1 MQFWKIAH
9 GMGSRSAAGCT
20 ISVEIMTNEKYSTG
34 EMVRAQGVRQ
44 VRMRSSGA
52 SLERRADGALLIKPD
67 EELKTYPKV
76 LTDRL
81 AHWASATPDRVCI
94 AKRDARGEWREL
106 TYRQVF
112 ESVLSI
118 GQALLDRKLSIDRP
132 VAILSEN
139 DLEHFLLT
147 MAGQH
152 VGIPTAPISP
162 PYSLV
167 SADFGKLR
175 HTLNILTPGM
185 VFVSDGARYGR
196 AIETVLGGDVEVV
209 ATANAP
215 AGRRA
220 TVFAELVATKPTL
233 AVEVAH
239 RGIDVDRRQNF
250 FLRRA
255 RPRCRKGSST
265 RTG

>member
-1 MQFWKIAH
+1 MI
-9 GMGSRSAAGCT
+9 
-20 ISVEIMTNEKYSTG
+20 EKNYSTG

-67 EELKTYPKV
+67 EELKPYPKV

-81 AHWASATPDRVCI
+81 AHWASATPNRICI

-106 TYRQVF
+106 TYGQVF

-118 GQALLDRKLSIDRP
+118 GQALLDRKLSIERP

-147 MAGQH
+147 IAGQH

-167 SADFGKLR
+167 STDFGKLR

-185 VFVSDGARYGR
+185 VFVSDGAR
-196 AIETVLGGDVEVV
+196 
-209 ATANAP
+209 
-215 AGRRA
+215 
-220 TVFAELVATKPTL
+220 
-233 AVEVAH
+233 
-239 RGIDVDRRQNF
+239 
-250 FLRRA
+250 
-255 RPRCRKGSST
+255 
-265 RTG
+265 

>member
-1 MQFWKIAH
+1 MVDK
-9 GMGSRSAAGCT
+9 
-20 ISVEIMTNEKYSTG
+20 NYSTG
-34 EMVRAQGVRQ
+34 EIVRAQGVRQ
-44 VRMRSSGA
+44 VRMRTSGA

-67 EELKTYPKV
+67 EELKAYPKV

-94 AKRDARGEWREL
+94 AKRDTRGEWREL

-112 ESVLSI
+112 ESVLSV
-118 GQALLDRKLSIDRP
+118 GQALLDRKLSIERP

-167 SADFGKLR
+167 STDFGKLR
-175 HTLNILTPGM
+175 HTLNILTPGLA
-185 VFVSDGARYGR
+185 FVSDGARYGR

-209 ATANAP
+209 ATTNAP
-215 AGRRA
+215 RGRRA
-220 TVFAELVATKPTL
+220 TMFAELAATKPTR
-233 AVEVAH
+233 AVDEAH
-239 RGIDVDRRQNF
+239 QRIDVDSAAK
-250 FLRRA
+250 FLFTSGSTAMPKARDQHAPNDLQQSADDRA
-255 RPRCRKGSST
+255 DFRVSGR
-265 RTG
+265 